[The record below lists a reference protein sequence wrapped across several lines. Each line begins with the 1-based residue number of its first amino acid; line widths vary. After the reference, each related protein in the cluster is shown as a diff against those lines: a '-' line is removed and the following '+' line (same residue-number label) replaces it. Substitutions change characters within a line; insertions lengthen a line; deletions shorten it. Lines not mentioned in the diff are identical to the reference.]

1 MVKLS
6 LKGNPKSNQHIYRY
20 MCRGKIGV
28 LYMTKQ
34 GKDIKEDYIWQI
46 KSQYKD
52 KPIEEDV
59 EMEVVL
65 FFGDKRTRDIDNYGK
80 LLLDS
85 LNGTVLVDDSQ
96 IQKLTIKKDYDK
108 SNPRIEVKISG
119 YICGETA

>member
-1 MVKLS
+1 
-6 LKGNPKSNQHIYRY
+6 
-20 MCRGKIGV
+20 
-28 LYMTKQ
+28 MTKQ